1 MSDSRRKWSVT
12 KVWIVEADNYEQ
24 AIENAVALG
33 GADYLMVELIED
45 EHTPDPAGTRT
56 VGSTPVV

>member
-1 MSDSRRKWSVT
+1 MSDSLKKWSVT
-12 KVWIVEADNYEQ
+12 KVWIVEAENEDE
-24 AIENAVALG
+24 AILNAVALG
-33 GADYLMVELIED
+33 GPDYLDVELIED